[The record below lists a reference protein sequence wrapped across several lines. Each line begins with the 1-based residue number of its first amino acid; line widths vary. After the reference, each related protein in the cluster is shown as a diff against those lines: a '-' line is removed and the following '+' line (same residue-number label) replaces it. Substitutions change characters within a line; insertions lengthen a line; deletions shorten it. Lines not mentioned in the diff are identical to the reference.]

1 MHVLMTA
8 DTVGGVWTYTR
19 ELVSGLIEQGIR
31 VSLVSL
37 GKLPSPNQTTWM
49 DALPELDYRP
59 TDYRLEWM
67 QDSERDV
74 EESSN
79 YLESVIREVR
89 PDLLHL
95 NQYCYGTV
103 SPEIPRIVVA
113 HSDVVSWWVA
123 VHGHEPKE
131 TPWIRWYR
139 DTVTSGLGCA
149 DVVIAPSQ
157 WMLDVLRT
165 YYTRPSFGVVV
176 HNGCNPARFDPDLP
190 KKDFVLS
197 VGRLW
202 DKAKQVSLL
211 LQRDQ
216 AIPVCIA
223 GSGEEPGR
231 EATCEDGPKSKNPK
245 LKGSQS
251 SEQLRC
257 MFAEASVYAATS
269 CYEPFGL
276 AALEAAFSRCALV
289 ANDIP
294 TFHELWGDSACY
306 FRHNDPDDL
315 AATITA
321 LSRDEEM
328 RSTYAEAAF
337 ETARAKVTA
346 EKMIAQYTA
355 LYQTVTS
362 AEAVA

>member
-113 HSDVVSWWVA
+113 HSDVASWRVA

-131 TPWIRWYR
+131 TP
-139 DTVTSGLGCA
+139 
-149 DVVIAPSQ
+149 
-157 WMLDVLRT
+157 
-165 YYTRPSFGVVV
+165 
-176 HNGCNPARFDPDLP
+176 
-190 KKDFVLS
+190 
-197 VGRLW
+197 
-202 DKAKQVSLL
+202 
-211 LQRDQ
+211 
-216 AIPVCIA
+216 
-223 GSGEEPGR
+223 
-231 EATCEDGPKSKNPK
+231 
-245 LKGSQS
+245 
-251 SEQLRC
+251 
-257 MFAEASVYAATS
+257 
-269 CYEPFGL
+269 
-276 AALEAAFSRCALV
+276 
-289 ANDIP
+289 
-294 TFHELWGDSACY
+294 
-306 FRHNDPDDL
+306 
-315 AATITA
+315 
-321 LSRDEEM
+321 
-328 RSTYAEAAF
+328 
-337 ETARAKVTA
+337 
-346 EKMIAQYTA
+346 
-355 LYQTVTS
+355 
-362 AEAVA
+362 